1 MHATTAICFLVRE
14 QHLCC
19 FSASYYGAAG
29 DTAANNDAAR
39 NSAAGEANAVAK
51 TSAAAAT

>member
-1 MHATTAICFLVRE
+1 MECTVTWC
-14 QHLCC
+14 
-19 FSASYYGAAG
+19 SSGAAG

-39 NSAAGEANAVAK
+39 NFAAGEANAVAK